1 MSKIESFSEALG
13 QGFAQALVEV
23 TIKTLGDLFIGLGK
37 GAVDAVRDLN
47 LQPQMGSLFAD
58 RLNGT
63 AGNDQISAGWGN
75 DTVRGGAGIDI
86 IDGGKGDDVLDGGA
100 GSDLLTGGSGRDR
113 FTFALADLRAGDHDV
128 LIDIGKG
135 ERVDFDTAAETVLRI
150 NGTALSALTA
160 DTALPTF
167 LQAGI
172 TTIAQI
178 NGHIVID
185 LNNDGRYD
193 AAQDHTIII
202 PDGLTVRYDA
212 AADWF
217 VIA

>member
-1 MSKIESFSEALG
+1 MAKIDSFAQAVG

-23 TIKTLGDLFIGLGK
+23 TIKTLGDLFVDLGK
-37 GAVDAVRDLN
+37 GAVDAVRDLD
-47 LQPQMGSLFAD
+47 LRPQMGSLFAD

-63 AGNDQISAGWGN
+63 AGNDLISAGWGN
-75 DTVRGGAGIDI
+75 DTVRGGTGTDI

-113 FTFALADLRAGDHDV
+113 FTFALTDLRAGDRDV

-135 ERVDFDTAAETVLRI
+135 ERVDFDAAAETALRI
-150 NGTALSALTA
+150 NATALSALTA
-160 DTALPTF
+160 DTVLPSF
-167 LQAGI
+167 LQAGV
-172 TTIAQI
+172 TNIAQI
-178 NGHIVID
+178 NGHIIVD

-202 PDGLTVRYDA
+202 PDGLSVRYDA

>member
-1 MSKIESFSEALG
+1 MARIEAFSEAVG
-13 QGFAQALVEV
+13 QGFAQALLEV
-23 TIKTLGDLFIGLGK
+23 TVKSLGDLFVGLGK
-37 GAVDAVRDLN
+37 AAVDGVRNLN
-47 LQPQMGSLFAD
+47 LQPQMGTLFAD

-63 AGNDQISAGWGN
+63 DGNDVISAGWGN
-75 DTVRGGAGIDI
+75 DTVRGGAGTDL

-100 GSDLLTGGSGRDR
+100 GSDILTGGSGRDR
-113 FTFALADLRAGDHDV
+113 FTFALSDLRAGDRDV

-135 ERVDFDTAAETVLRI
+135 ERVDFDVAGETALRI

-167 LQAGI
+167 LLAG
-172 TTIAQI
+172 TTNIAQI

-202 PDGLTVRYDA
+202 PDGLSVRYDA
-212 AADWF
+212 GADWF